1 MPNISLPDAM
11 LDYAERQVEAGVYA
25 NLSEVVRAG
34 LRKLMEEDG
43 ATAFYLLR
51 RDLGAAITEP
61 TEEADLRALLLD
73 EPPQPWRSNRDA
85 ARTRRSARS
94 AARSTMAPATWP
106 APSRRPRPVPSRE
119 GCGRQSK
126 SCSPTSSASSA

>member
-1 MPNISLPDAM
+1 MPNVSLPDAM

-51 RDLGAAITEP
+51 RDLGAAIAEP
-61 TEEADLRALLLD
+61 AEEADLRALLLD
-73 EPPQPWRSNRDA
+73 EPSQP
-85 ARTRRSARS
+85 
-94 AARSTMAPATWP
+94 
-106 APSRRPRPVPSRE
+106 
-119 GCGRQSK
+119 
-126 SCSPTSSASSA
+126 

>member
-1 MPNISLPDAM
+1 MERSVPNVSLPDAM

-73 EPPQPWRSNRDA
+73 EPSQP
-85 ARTRRSARS
+85 
-94 AARSTMAPATWP
+94 
-106 APSRRPRPVPSRE
+106 
-119 GCGRQSK
+119 
-126 SCSPTSSASSA
+126 

>member
-51 RDLGAAITEP
+51 RDLGAAIAER

-73 EPPQPWRSNRDA
+73 EPPQP
-85 ARTRRSARS
+85 
-94 AARSTMAPATWP
+94 
-106 APSRRPRPVPSRE
+106 
-119 GCGRQSK
+119 
-126 SCSPTSSASSA
+126 